1 MTPSVSQSPD
11 IRREQK
17 HVLTPT
23 PGCNGHGVLLL
34 FASFRSWISPME
46 GKETSPL
53 VRAFARAR
61 KDVVERMS
69 GVDFAP
75 MTPEEAD
82 ARWQRAEQE
91 VLLET
96 NRAHD
101 WRHRHSPWFRLYYHF
116 F

>member
-1 MTPSVSQSPD
+1 
-11 IRREQK
+11 
-17 HVLTPT
+17 
-23 PGCNGHGVLLL
+23 
-34 FASFRSWISPME
+34 ME

-75 MTPEEAD
+75 MTPEEAE
-82 ARWQRAEQE
+82 AKWQRAEQE
-91 VLLET
+91 VLIET

>member
-1 MTPSVSQSPD
+1 M
-11 IRREQK
+11 
-17 HVLTPT
+17 LTPT

-53 VRAFARAR
+53 VRAFTRAR

-82 ARWQRAEQE
+82 AKWQRAEQE

>member
-1 MTPSVSQSPD
+1 
-11 IRREQK
+11 
-17 HVLTPT
+17 
-23 PGCNGHGVLLL
+23 
-34 FASFRSWISPME
+34 ME
-46 GKETSPL
+46 AKETSPL

-82 ARWQRAEQE
+82 AKWQRAEQE

-116 F
+116 FWRSFNAVAWIAIVTATGAIHKVKQLLWDDV

>member
-1 MTPSVSQSPD
+1 MDTVKQVEKDFIESTLTREHLVLAQTPQVF
-11 IRREQK
+11 RTE
-17 HVLTPT
+17 VL
-23 PGCNGHGVLLL
+23 
-34 FASFRSWISPME
+34 
-46 GKETSPL
+46 KE
-53 VRAFARAR
+53 AFARAR

-82 ARWQRAEQE
+82 AKWQRAEQE

>member
-1 MTPSVSQSPD
+1 
-11 IRREQK
+11 
-17 HVLTPT
+17 
-23 PGCNGHGVLLL
+23 
-34 FASFRSWISPME
+34 ME

-82 ARWQRAEQE
+82 AKWQRAEQE
-91 VLLET
+91 VLLARMIGDT
-96 NRAHD
+96 ATVLGSVCITTSSDRALTP
-101 WRHRHSPWFRLYYHF
+101 ST
-116 F
+116 

>member
-1 MTPSVSQSPD
+1 MCWL
-11 IRREQK
+11 RRRAARDMVYCCCLPAFEVGY
-17 HVLTPT
+17 H
-23 PGCNGHGVLLL
+23 
-34 FASFRSWISPME
+34 AME
-46 GKETSPL
+46 AKETSPL

-69 GVDFAP
+69 GIDFAP

-82 ARWQRAEQE
+82 AKWQRAEQE